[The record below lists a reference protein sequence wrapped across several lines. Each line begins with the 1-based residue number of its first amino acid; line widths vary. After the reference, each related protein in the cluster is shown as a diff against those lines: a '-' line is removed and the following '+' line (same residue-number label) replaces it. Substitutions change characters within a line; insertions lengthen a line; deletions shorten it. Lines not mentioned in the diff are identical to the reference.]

1 MLRKLESGQLVED
14 ADNEPG
20 LSEIPR
26 LTLSKISGKF
36 PAHEGQHFEGMCLD
50 HVQAAQL
57 INFLLL
63 SLDKHLWR
71 LQAIANP
78 MDKDQD
84 MEGGVAA
91 NGLDAKGHLNGTWCL
106 QSKCA

>member
-1 MLRKLESGQLVED
+1 
-14 ADNEPG
+14 
-20 LSEIPR
+20 
-26 LTLSKISGKF
+26 
-36 PAHEGQHFEGMCLD
+36 LD